1 MMERKEL
8 TLFIKSEAV
17 RVGFDACGIA
27 KATAVDEETVA
38 FIEGWTKEGKHGTMH
53 YLERNCEKRYDPTL
67 LVEGCRSIIVV
78 ALNYTPKRAIEGISN
93 YAQGS
98 DYHKAVKER
107 LYMLLKSINEKIPCQ
122 GRAFCD
128 SAPVLERYWAVQS
141 GLGWIGRNR
150 QLIIPGKGSCFFIGE
165 LIVDIELEYDEP
177 YRQSHCGNC
186 NNCIENCPTGA
197 LKREGFDAR
206 ECLSYLTIEYRG
218 ELPKNIGEKMGNCF
232 YGCDR
237 CQTVCPHNRLA
248 TPNDTAE
255 LQPKPELIQMN
266 AEKWRTLTKEQYNEL
281 FSGSAV
287 ERCGYE
293 QLMRNIK
300 ECKKD
305 SKK

>member
-8 TLFIKSEAV
+8 TLFIKSEAA
-17 RVGFDACGIA
+17 RVGFDTCGIA

-165 LIVDIELEYDEP
+165 LIVDVELEYDEP

-186 NNCIENCPTGA
+186 NKCIDNCPTGA

-218 ELPKNIGEKMGNCF
+218 ELPENIGEKMGNCF

-237 CQTVCPHNRLA
+237 CQAVCPHNRFA

-255 LQPKPELIQMN
+255 LQPKPELIRMN
-266 AEKWRTLTKEQYNEL
+266 DEKWRTLTKEQYNAL

-300 ECKKD
+300 ECKD

>member
-8 TLFIKSEAV
+8 TLFIKSEAA
-17 RVGFDACGIA
+17 RVGFDTCGIA

-165 LIVDIELEYDEP
+165 LIVDVELEYDEP

-186 NNCIENCPTGA
+186 NKCIDNCPTGA

-218 ELPKNIGEKMGNCF
+218 ELPENIGEKMGNCF

-237 CQTVCPHNRLA
+237 CQAVCPHTRFA

-255 LQPKPELIQMN
+255 LQPKPELSRMN
-266 AEKWRTLTKEQYNEL
+266 DEKWRTLTKEQYNAL

-300 ECKKD
+300 ECKD

>member
-8 TLFIKSEAV
+8 TLFIKSEAA

-186 NNCIENCPTGA
+186 NKCVENCPTGA
-197 LKREGFDAR
+197 LKREDFDAR

-218 ELPKNIGEKMGNCF
+218 ELPENIGEKMGNCF

-237 CQTVCPHNRLA
+237 CQAVCPHNRLA

-255 LQPKPELIQMN
+255 LQPKPELIRMN
-266 AEKWRTLTKEQYNEL
+266 AEKWRTLTKEQYNAL

-300 ECKKD
+300 ECKD